1 MKKIAISMGDPSG
14 IGPEICLKA
23 LDKNELY
30 RDNCIVYGEKNILN
44 KYFELL
50 DIKTPLNFIDDAS
63 DFDLGKI
70 NIVNIESSKEIPIGE
85 VDVNSGDLAFRFIKK
100 AIEDAMEEK
109 VSAVVTCPI
118 NKESLNK
125 AGHHYQGHTE
135 IFAELTGTKSYSMM
149 LWSDKLVV
157 DHVSTHV
164 SLAEAC
170 ARVKKD
176 RVYECIKLLNDA
188 LTNLKK
194 TDEIKIAVAG
204 LNPHAGENSMFGF
217 EERDEIIPAVEK
229 AKNDGMNVEGPI
241 PPDTVFHKAVQG
253 EYDGVVCMYH
263 DQGHIPLKLV
273 DFYNGVNVT
282 LGLPIIRTS
291 VDHGTAFD
299 IAGKGIAN
307 ESSLIQAI
315 DLAIRFS
322 EE

>member
-23 LDKNELY
+23 LDKNEVY
-30 RDNCIVYGEKNILN
+30 GDNCIVYGEKNILN
-44 KYFELL
+44 KYHNILNINKE
-50 DIKTPLNFIDDAS
+50 LNFINDTS
-63 DFDLGKI
+63 EFELGKI
-70 NIVNIESSKEIPIGE
+70 NIVNIESLKEIPIGE
-85 VDVNSGDLAFRFIKK
+85 VDENSGDLAFKFIKK
-100 AIEDAMEEK
+100 AIEDAMENK

-164 SLAEAC
+164 SLSEAC

-176 RVYECIKLLNDA
+176 RVYECIKLLNNA
-188 LTNLKK
+188 LVRLNK
-194 TDEIKIAVAG
+194 TKEVKIAVAG

-217 EERDEIIPAVEK
+217 EERDEIRPAVEQ
-229 AKNDGMNVEGPI
+229 ALQNGMNVEGPI
-241 PPDTVFHKAVQG
+241 PPDTVFHKAVNG
-253 EYDGVVCMYH
+253 MYDGVVCMYH

-307 ESSLIQAI
+307 ESSLICAI
-315 DLAIRFS
+315 DLAIRFT

>member
-23 LDKNELY
+23 LDINELY

-100 AIEDAMEEK
+100 AIEDAMEGK

-217 EERDEIIPAVEK
+217 EERDEIIPAVDK